1 MRTGKAVGLALAG
14 IALVAVVVGGA
25 WFLRVGTSEI
35 RGEGDAVVQRNSAAN
50 WTSAQARFE
59 SLYAEVVAQDKTVAI
74 AKERLDADPT
84 DRTAQQNYDG
94 ARMICANTVGA
105 YNAEARSYL
114 SEDFRAA
121 DLPAQIGALDSTTDC
136 EA

>member
-1 MRTGKAVGLALAG
+1 MRTGKAVWLALAG
-14 IALVAVVVGGA
+14 LALVAAVVIVA
-25 WFLRVGTSEI
+25 MVLRVGTSEI
-35 RGEGDAVVQRNSAAN
+35 RGQGDAIVQRNSAAN

-59 SLYAEVVAQDKTVAI
+59 SLYAEVVAQDKTVTI

-94 ARMICANTVGA
+94 ARMICANTVSD

-114 SEDFRAA
+114 SQDFRAA
-121 DLPAQIGALDSTTDC
+121 DLPAQIGALDSATDC

>member
-1 MRTGKAVGLALAG
+1 MRARDVWLAIGAVAL
-14 IALVAVVVGGA
+14 IVAVSVGA
-25 WFLRVGTSEI
+25 WGLRVATSEI
-35 RGEGDAVVQRNSAAN
+35 RGQGDAVVQRNSAQN
-50 WTSAQARFE
+50 WTSAQAEFE
-59 SLYAEVVAQDKTVAI
+59 SLYAEVVAQDKTVTI
-74 AKERLDADPT
+74 AKERLDANPA

-94 ARMICANTVGA
+94 ARMVCANTVGR
-105 YNAEARSYL
+105 YNATARSYL